1 MYVAAALSSQSNLQA
16 TLGEHC
22 TNRLELPIR
31 TIEVRRLKE
40 GHVGQPRA
48 AGSDISDCVAGRAAS
63 PGRVLVNF
71 GSAEVVG
78 ADDDG
83 MDTRAMEHQSS
94 ARHVA
99 SGRGEKIGRA
109 SCRERV
115 FNWV

>member
-99 SGRGEKIGRA
+99 SGRGER
-109 SCRERV
+109 SMERD
-115 FNWV
+115 